1 LLSKEMTL
9 IKRQAQGNS
18 VEHQDD
24 RFVAPVSIVTEAMQT
39 RSLARKFAL
48 ERKCSARTLNDV
60 KASLTRLQ
68 REIDNASNDESCGA
82 IVEFRDAIV
91 THIDST
97 AENYRSEILH
107 TCDDLR

>member
-1 LLSKEMTL
+1 MLSKERAL

-24 RFVAPVSIVTEAMQT
+24 RFVVPMTIVTEAMQT

-48 ERKCSARTLNDV
+48 ERKCSARTMNDM

-68 REIDNASNDESCGA
+68 REIDNASDDESYGA
-82 IVEFRDAIV
+82 IVQFRDAIV

-97 AENYRSEILH
+97 AENYRSKMLH
-107 TCDDLR
+107 ACDVLR